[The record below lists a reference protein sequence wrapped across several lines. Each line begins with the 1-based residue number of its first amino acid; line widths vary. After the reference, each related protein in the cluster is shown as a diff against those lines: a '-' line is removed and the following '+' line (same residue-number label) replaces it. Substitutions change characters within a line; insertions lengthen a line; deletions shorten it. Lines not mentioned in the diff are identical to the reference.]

1 MRCTVRSKGA
11 GHIDSRNRAFS
22 SFRVANPSAVL
33 SGPAVTAASSKEIV
47 WAMPPPGGLTNVPIR
62 SVSRTGHH
70 YIFIKFIVYANMRM
84 IRFQVSS
91 RSAAFPLLPRHFRAL
106 ALAVL
111 DALGPGALD
120 EGEDRG
126 DLAFAEEVFEA
137 GHGADASAAKE
148 LGAALGDHLDQQT
161 VRVMPGVAGLVMGR
175 SGEGAITRTVC

>member
-1 MRCTVRSKGA
+1 
-11 GHIDSRNRAFS
+11 
-22 SFRVANPSAVL
+22 
-33 SGPAVTAASSKEIV
+33 
-47 WAMPPPGGLTNVPIR
+47 
-62 SVSRTGHH
+62 
-70 YIFIKFIVYANMRM
+70 MRM

-126 DLAFAEEVFEA
+126 DLAFAEDVFEA

-175 SGEGAITRTVC
+175 SGEGAIRFALALVEAGLTRKVNAMSVRAVLGIHGSAEFERVWA